1 MRSLGFSK
9 MQLSIFNDSM
19 FNGQFSMFN
28 DQWAIFNGQFSIF
41 NGQCSMFNYLIL
53 TSDKTK
59 RTEDN

>member
-9 MQLSIFNDSM
+9 MQLSIFNDS
-19 FNGQFSMFN
+19 
-28 DQWAIFNGQFSIF
+28 IFNGQSSMF
-41 NGQCSMFNYLIL
+41 NVQCSMFNYLIL

>member
-28 DQWAIFNGQFSIF
+28 V
-41 NGQCSMFNYLIL
+41 QCSMFNYLIL